1 MSEDIQYEG
10 IKIWEDQNIIR
21 CKLSPVFFKTYDKSE
36 REEVLYKAI
45 SVIYD
50 RQYKPLLLDLKQLNS
65 SDSIELFILIS
76 NSVSI
81 NTLVLSRVFLVR
93 STSLRILLAINN
105 ITGNKVVPNKIH
117 TDFNVARAYCQNNYQ
132 IFNNAS

>member
-1 MSEDIQYEG
+1 MNEVIQNDG
-10 IKIWEDQNIIR
+10 IKLWEDQNIIR
-21 CKLSPVFFKTYDKSE
+21 CKLSPVFFKTYDKTN
-36 REEVLYKAI
+36 REEALYNAI
-45 SVIYD
+45 SALYD
-50 RQYKPLLLDLKQLNS
+50 RQYKPLLLDFKQLNS
-65 SDSIELFILIS
+65 TDSIEVFILIS
-76 NSVSI
+76 NSISI

-117 TDFNVARAYCQNNYQ
+117 TDFNVALAYCQNNYQ